1 MAYDE
6 PTGINKI
13 LVEKYGYE
21 WVNGK
26 AWKPGTAPEPEIIPE
41 DEPVAATP
49 PEPSQPE
56 ETPIEEPSASGPISL
71 EEKIE
76 QLQASLNELQKK
88 YEEALAKLE
97 QANARIAELEGQQ
110 SEPSS
115 DVSDADDTAVEPE
128 ETPAAGPQQP
138 AETDEVDA
146 VTPETPEVTAPE
158 PEPTPQPSYPEPTGV
173 NKILV
178 EKYGYEWVNGKA
190 WKPGTAPE
198 PELENATEPTEAISE
213 DDTSDTEVPQ
223 EKSVVFT
230 YSQKMDFSSISE
242 ELVVP
247 PNYEMNWLGNKQYG
261 ASEYFFAIMMSPNVI
276 HMPSQEDSDVIV
288 LPSWYAYEPFLP
300 AISLQIDEDDIVS
313 LASINDTTTVGWARN
328 WEEIDVGGKTMMV
341 IADTGH
347 ELASGYS
354 NWNFGDVWLAD
365 VSGTGQFELS
375 AISDINA
382 FYHDIDVGDINGDG
396 LDDILAIHM
405 SVKDGADPHDLHIF
419 YQEEGGT
426 FAQQI
431 GFMNFTNELAKLGG
445 ASGGLADLN
454 NDGSLEIIQAAY
466 TKRDFPN
473 WDMDHIFRVYG
484 KDEDGEYSLQFS
496 APRSGSAANMGTGNV
511 YDADIDNDG
520 DLDLMLYME
529 GLGKQGIQI
538 WENIGDSKFA
548 EVTDEWLDFN
558 VWSNND
564 FSVRDFTIAD
574 VNGDGYQDVFL
585 NGFGPN
591 QFQDSGKLN
600 LGSYIFLNNG
610 GTGFDH
616 LTEVSDLIVD
626 ASSGKQVSH
635 LRLYQ
640 VEDDSFEVL
649 LTNFDGT
656 FGIVDVGFANFDGL
670 IT

>member
-1 MAYDE
+1 MVS
-6 PTGINKI
+6 P
-13 LVEKYGYE
+13 L
-21 WVNGK
+21 
-26 AWKPGTAPEPEIIPE
+26 
-41 DEPVAATP
+41 
-49 PEPSQPE
+49 
-56 ETPIEEPSASGPISL
+56 
-71 EEKIE
+71 
-76 QLQASLNELQKK
+76 
-88 YEEALAKLE
+88 ALAVS
-97 QANARIAELEGQQ
+97 ACGGGGTSEG
-110 SEPSS
+110 
-115 DVSDADDTAVEPE
+115 
-128 ETPAAGPQQP
+128 
-138 AETDEVDA
+138 
-146 VTPETPEVTAPE
+146 
-158 PEPTPQPSYPEPTGV
+158 
-173 NKILV
+173 N
-178 EKYGYEWVNGKA
+178 
-190 WKPGTAPE
+190 
-198 PELENATEPTEAISE
+198 
-213 DDTSDTEVPQ
+213 DDTSSSEVS
-223 EKSVVFT
+223 EDKSVELT
-230 YSQKMDFSSISE
+230 YSQKIDFSSLSDD
-242 ELVVP
+242 LVVP
-247 PNYEMNWLGNKQYG
+247 ANYEMNWAGKQQYG

-276 HMPSQEDSDVIV
+276 HISSQEDSDVVV

-313 LASINDTTTVGWARN
+313 LASINDTTNVGWARN
-328 WEEIDVGGKTMMV
+328 WAEIDVGGKTMMV

-365 VSGTGQFELS
+365 ISDTGQFELS

-396 LDDILAIHM
+396 LDDILAINM
-405 SVKDGADPHDLHIF
+405 GIKDGADPHALHIF
-419 YQEEGGT
+419 YQEEGGIFT
-426 FAQQI
+426 QQTE
-431 GFMNFTNELAKLGG
+431 FMNFTTELPTLGG
-445 ASGGLADLN
+445 ASGALADLN

-496 APRSGSAANMGTGNV
+496 APRSGAEPNMGTGNV

-529 GLGKQGIQI
+529 GGGKQGIQI
-538 WENIGDSKFA
+538 WENVGENNFS

-558 VWSNND
+558 VWSNSD

-574 VNGDGYQDVFL
+574 VNGDGYLDVFL

-591 QFQDSGKLN
+591 QFQNYGELN
-600 LGSYIFLNNG
+600 LGSYIFLNSG
-610 GTGFDH
+610 GKGFNHITD
-616 LTEVSDLIVD
+616 VSDLILD

-649 LTNFDGT
+649 LTNFDST
-656 FGIVDVGFANFDGL
+656 FGIVDVDFANFDGL